1 MGASPPR
8 LSCLILPMTTRRT
21 RASEA
26 KRIQALHNNAEFQ
39 RPGTTLGENLQ
50 QDRAAD
56 SIVGT
61 CGPPAGGNTAS
72 RAPQG
77 ATTRRRHVGKQLQWA
92 DGQTDG
98 APADAAVRV
107 VTCDELAL
115 DSARQGVLEFIR
127 YDQTEYGLAL
137 DAGERELRAHEVAR
151 RRAKLRHE
159 ADNVTR
165 LQRLQSGGSKRAK
178 HILCKPAAVR
188 DQAETLAEEVR
199 SLWAE
204 FSSQLD
210 SFVGE

>member
-1 MGASPPR
+1 MK
-8 LSCLILPMTTRRT
+8 TRHART
-21 RASEA
+21 SEA
-26 KRIQALHNNAEFQ
+26 KRIQALHNNAKFQ
-39 RPGTTLGENLQ
+39 TLGEYLH
-50 QDRAAD
+50 
-56 SIVGT
+56 

-72 RAPQG
+72 HAPQG

-98 APADAAVRV
+98 APEDAAVRV
-107 VTCDELAL
+107 VARDELAL
-115 DSARQGVLEFIR
+115 VSARQGVLEFIR

>member
-1 MGASPPR
+1 
-8 LSCLILPMTTRRT
+8 MTTRRT

-56 SIVGT
+56 SIV
-61 CGPPAGGNTAS
+61 GNTAS